1 VTVDDDVAAMARNA
15 AAATAAVIARAVA
28 ARGAANVMFATGNSQ
43 AAFLDELVR
52 RSDVDWR
59 RVTAFHLDEYVGV
72 AADDPASFCRYLTER
87 VAERVPL
94 HAFHF
99 IAGDV
104 RDPAGEAD
112 RYAALLADR
121 PLDLCC
127 VGIGENGHL
136 AFNDPPGVR
145 FDDPTAVKVVTL
157 AEASRRQQVGE
168 GHFARIDNVPTHAIT
183 VTVPTILR
191 ADAIVAVV
199 PEARKARAVQV
210 ALTGPVT
217 PDCPASVLREQPHV
231 QLFLDRAAAA
241 GIL

>member
-1 VTVDDDVAAMARNA
+1 VTVDDDVAAMASNA
-15 AAATAAVIARAVA
+15 AAAAAVIITEAVA

-43 AAFLDELVR
+43 VAFLDELVSR
-52 RSDVDWR
+52 PDVDWR
-59 RVTAFHLDEYVGV
+59 YVTAFHLDEYVGV
-72 AADDPASFCRYLTER
+72 AADHPASFRRYLAER

-99 IAGDV
+99 IAGDA

-112 RYAALLADR
+112 RYAALLAEH

-145 FDDPTAVKVVTL
+145 FDDPAAVKVVRL
-157 AEASRRQQVGE
+157 AGASRRQQVGE
-168 GHFARIDNVPTHAIT
+168 GHFDRIDDVPTHAIT
-183 VTVPTILR
+183 VTVPAILG

-199 PEARKARAVQV
+199 PEARKARAVQA
-210 ALTGPVT
+210 ALSGPIT
-217 PDCPASVLREQPHV
+217 PDCPASILREQP
-231 QLFLDRAAAA
+231 QARLFLDRAAAA
-241 GIL
+241 EIL